1 MSNERLMETG
11 YFRLAKNISKF
22 SDHRVRV
29 GAVIAKKKPVGAAS
43 NKAKTHPRFANPYN
57 SLRNS
62 IHAEIRAIINCGMDN
77 IKGSYIYVYRQHKN
91 GTPAFARPCPN
102 CLTILKEYG
111 IRKVYFTTEEFP
123 YYQEE
128 RL

>member
-1 MSNERLMETG
+1 MNNNCLMEIG
-11 YFRLAKNISKF
+11 YFRLAKNISKY
-22 SDHRVRV
+22 SDHRVKV
-29 GAVIAKKKPVGAAS
+29 GAVISNRKPIGVAS
-43 NKAKTHPRFANPYN
+43 NKDKTHPRYADPYKTFH
-57 SLRNS
+57 SS
-62 IHAEIRAIINCGMDN
+62 IHAEIRAIINCGKDN
-77 IKGSYIYVYRQHKN
+77 IRGSYIYVYRQHKN

-111 IRKVYFTTEEFP
+111 IRKVYFTTEELP